1 MIGAVDIGG
10 TKIATG
16 LVDAAGRVRGRADF
30 PTRAAGPGAAFSRIV
45 AGLRDACRQGGA
57 SLSGVGVACTGPIDP
72 VAGTVG
78 RVDLLPGWEG
88 FDLVGPLRD
97 EFRVP
102 VTLENDAASA
112 ALAEAH
118 WGVGRG
124 STRFLYVTV
133 STGIGGG
140 IVLDGRLYRGVA
152 GSHPEI
158 GHHVVDPSGP
168 RCYCGARGCWE
179 ALASGK
185 ALVEWARAN
194 ASADDPLPDDLSAE
208 GLCRGA
214 ERGEPLAVRALEREG
229 FYLGLGLANLMTILC
244 PETIALGGGL
254 IQSAHLFL
262 PHARRVIGE
271 SCGLVPAAKMA
282 LNIASLGAD
291 VALLGAARVWQCGFG
306 TGEGD

>member
-1 MIGAVDIGG
+1 MIGVVDIGG

-16 LVDAAGRVRGRADF
+16 LVDEAGRVLARADF
-30 PTRAAGPGAAFSRIV
+30 PTLASGPGEALSRIV
-45 AGLRDACRQGGA
+45 AGLRDACRRSDA
-57 SLSGVGVACTGPIDP
+57 SLSGVGVACTGPVDP
-72 VAGTVG
+72 VGGTIGDVA
-78 RVDLLPGWEG
+78 LLPGWEG
-88 FDLVGPLRD
+88 LDLVGFLRD

-102 VTLENDAASA
+102 VVLENDADAA

-118 WGVGRG
+118 WGVGRR

-140 IVLDGRLYRGVA
+140 IVLDGRLYRGVD

-158 GHHVVDPSGP
+158 GHHVIDPSGP

-179 ALASGK
+179 ALAGGK
-185 ALVEWARAN
+185 ALVEWARAS
-194 ASADDPLPDDLSAE
+194 AGADDPVPDDLTAE

-229 FYLGLGLANLMTILC
+229 YFLGLGLANLMTIFC
-244 PETIALGGGL
+244 PERIALGGGL
-254 IQSAHLFL
+254 TRSAHLFL
-262 PHARRVIGE
+262 PQARRVIRE
-271 SCGLVPAAKMA
+271 SRGLVPSEKMA
-282 LNIASLGAD
+282 VEVASLGAD
-291 VALLGAARVWQCGFG
+291 VALLGAARAWRRGFG